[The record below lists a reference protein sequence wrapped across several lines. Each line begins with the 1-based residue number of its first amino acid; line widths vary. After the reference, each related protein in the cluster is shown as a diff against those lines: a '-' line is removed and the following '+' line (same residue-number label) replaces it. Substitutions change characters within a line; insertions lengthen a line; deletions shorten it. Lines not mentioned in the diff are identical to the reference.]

1 MKNKVLGILAA
12 AVALIVILF
21 GTASTGVDQP
31 QPEQPVDNDLI
42 SEPGPNSSF
51 EVHFIDV
58 GQGDASLI
66 ICDGEAM
73 LIDGGE
79 KDQSSKIYA
88 YLKERGINN
97 IKYIVASHGHSDH
110 VGGLSA
116 ALNYASVET
125 VFCSTTY
132 YASDVFDS
140 FLKQLEKQNLTIT
153 VPDPSDVYDLGSAK
167 VLVVGPK
174 ENFDNENDNS
184 IVIKVIYGSTSFLFT
199 ADAERE
205 AERNMV
211 SEYSTLLKSTVLKV
225 GHHGSDTSSSYLFLR
240 EVLPEYAVISVGSD
254 NIYGHPHETVLSRL
268 RDAEVN
274 VVRTDLNGSIV
285 MHSDGRNIT
294 YSSDRN
300 DASEEENLV
309 TGFVGNLNSKKFH
322 RANCSNLPSEKNR
335 IIFGDRQEAIA
346 QGYSPCGNCRP

>member
-1 MKNKVLGILAA
+1 MRTKIAGIIAMIAVILAA
-12 AVALIVILF
+12 AMGALYAPDL
-21 GTASTGVDQP
+21 TDSQQP
-31 QPEQPVDNDLI
+31 NEENYV
-42 SEPGPNSSF
+42 SVPGPNSSF

-79 KDQSSKIYA
+79 PDQSSKIYA
-88 YLKERGINN
+88 YLKEHGIDR
-97 IKYIVASHGHSDH
+97 IKYLVASHGHSDH

-132 YASDVFDS
+132 YATDAFES
-140 FLKQLEKQNLTIT
+140 FLKHLEKRNLSIT
-153 VPDPSDVYDLGSAK
+153 VPTSGDVYDLGSAK
-167 VLVVGPK
+167 VLIIGPSK
-174 ENFDNENDNS
+174 TFDNENDNS
-184 IVIKVIYGSTSFLFT
+184 LVIKVIYGDTSVLFT

-205 AERNMV
+205 AELRMV
-211 SEYSTLLKSTVLKV
+211 SEYSSLLKSTVLKV

-240 EVLPEYAVISVGSD
+240 EVMPECAVISVGSD
-254 NIYGHPHETVLSRL
+254 NTYGHPHETVLSRL

-274 VVRTDLNGSIV
+274 VMRTDLNGSIV
-285 MHSDGRNIT
+285 MHSDGLSIT

-300 DASEEENLV
+300 DAFWEEYLV
-309 TGFVGNLNSKKFH
+309 SGFIGNLNSKKFH

-335 IIFGDRQEAIA
+335 IVFEDRQEAIA
-346 QGYSPCGNCRP
+346 QGYSPCGNCKP